1 VKALHGDWTA
11 TCPDQGGLQFLNLIP
26 SPAPELTPVLKETT
40 PLKRPEWIVCV
51 KSDWIHG
58 HTEINFCV
66 GPGYPIIVIELRK
79 SHKVIDDDHVL
90 DETTSN
96 RKRPLK

>member
-1 VKALHGDWTA
+1 VKALHGDLTA
-11 TCPDQGGLQFLNLIP
+11 TCPDQDDLQLLNLIP
-26 SPAPELTPVLKETT
+26 PPAPEPTPVLKETI
-40 PLKRPEWIVCV
+40 PLKRPKWILCV
-51 KSDWIHG
+51 KSGSIHG
-58 HTEINFCV
+58 DTEINFCV
-66 GPGYPIIVIELRK
+66 GPGCPIIVIELRK